1 MTENIED
8 IIKMAKENNYNPM
21 DMVIAANIIMIDQLK
36 EKIKKNGGHIDF
48 PTKQGCHPYM
58 VCVGTEVCEVKVKK
72 IYLDA
77 QENVKIDGDIVDCKC
92 SDTFNIDEF
101 ILGQIS
107 NVLSLIED

>member
-8 IIKMAKENNYNPM
+8 IIKVAKENNYNPM

-36 EKIKKNGGHIDF
+36 EKVKEKGGHIDF
-48 PTKQGCHPYM
+48 PKGYYPYM
-58 VCVGTEVCEVKVKK
+58 VCVGTEVCEVRVKK

-77 QENVKIDGDIVDCKC
+77 QENVKIEGDVVDCDYY
-92 SDTFNIDEF
+92 DTFNIDEF